1 MADADHLVRRAD
13 VRANPAVGSREISDP
28 RGIFHFPETGMLY
41 GEAVLGPTDLYVCL
55 YLSKPTTDTPRF
67 EGVAEDL
74 GIGLATAH
82 RSVKRLIASGLLLPS
97 RTVHHRA
104 LLDVLLHAARHV
116 YYVETGGLTRGVP
129 TADAAP
135 PLSNMMTPSDPPPV
149 WPDPLGNT
157 RGYSIEPLHES
168 ASQAAIRD
176 PELHALLAL
185 VDALRIGQARV
196 RSLAAAELR
205 ILLVP

>member
-1 MADADHLVRRAD
+1 M
-13 VRANPAVGSREISDP
+13 
-28 RGIFHFPETGMLY
+28 
-41 GEAVLGPTDLYVCL
+41 LGPTDLYVCL

-82 RSVKRLIASGLLLPS
+82 RSVGRLLESGLVLPS
-97 RTVHHRA
+97 RTVQRRA

-116 YYVETGGLTRGVP
+116 YYVQPGGLTRGVR
-129 TADAAP
+129 TADAAA
-135 PLSNMMTPSDPPPV
+135 PLSTMMTPSDPPPV
-149 WPDPLGNT
+149 WPDPLGDT
-157 RGYSIEPLHES
+157 RGTSIKPLHVS
-168 ASQAAIRD
+168 VPRAAKLD

-205 ILLVP
+205 RRLAP